1 MSIPM
6 PVLIV
11 GFLISWIGLALS
23 WQTRVET
30 VTEARRLAALSRGEQ
45 PPDIRGVSNYERA
58 ELMEAAHRRML
69 RTKAESFWTLFI
81 LAGIP
86 LLTVVIYIQRR

>member
-1 MSIPM
+1 MLIPM
-6 PVLIV
+6 PILII
-11 GFLISWIGLALS
+11 GFLIAWLGLAMS
-23 WQTRVET
+23 WRTRIES
-30 VTEARRLAALSRGEQ
+30 VTEARRLAALSRGER

-86 LLTVVIYIQRR
+86 LLTIAIYLLRR